1 MRNHES
7 SYKARERK
15 LRAKY
20 RRNVRLVA
28 VLFLIIGLA
37 IGAIV
42 GRVTA
47 PDTSV
52 PTFVAPTASPESDFS
67 FADLEE
73 EVEAETETEAEVET
87 EAAEEED
94 ASLTLTLDPTPAA
107 EEAVVVLTAAPTEA
121 PTPEPTAVPE
131 PEVVYV
137 PFGVTQAIT
146 AQINSDGTTRKAVG
160 DQTFETLNFDVN
172 VTRYLT
178 PDYYQ
183 DNYSTQYQMQG
194 NEAGVEFQL
203 TLKDYMGAQ
212 TIMPQELFDVSLENA
227 GGVSEQGFQLTD
239 AEIHGNNKV
248 TLDTNIPKMFYK
260 RFKFSESVGDMTYL
274 SVVAYVDGVSTQ
286 YMFELG
292 EPVRPTPTPEPTPV
306 VNYEKLEV
314 GSKSDAVKNLQQKLI
329 DMGYLTGTAD
339 GAYGAMTRD
348 AVKAAQA
355 ALGMEQTGTATNE
368 FQQKLYSAN

>member
-28 VLFLIIGLA
+28 VLFLIIGIC
-37 IGAIV
+37 IGAII

-47 PDTSV
+47 PEAIAPS
-52 PTFVAPTASPESDFS
+52 FVAVSPSP
-67 FADLEE
+67 A
-73 EVEAETETEAEVET
+73 ATETT
-87 EAAEEED
+87 GNED
-94 ASLTLTLDPTPAA
+94 GDLSLSLDPTPAA
-107 EEAVVVLTAAPTEA
+107 TEDTAVVLTAAPTEEPTPA
-121 PTPEPTAVPE
+121 PTAIPE

-137 PFGVTQAIT
+137 PFGVSQEIS
-146 AQINSDGTTRKAVG
+146 AQINSDGTTRKTVG
-160 DQTFETLNFDVN
+160 DQTFETLNFEVN

-183 DNYSTQYQMQG
+183 QNYSTQYQMQG
-194 NEAGVEFQL
+194 NEAGVEFEL

-212 TIMPQELFDVSLENA
+212 TIMPQELFEVSLETA
-227 GGVSEQGFQLTD
+227 KGVSEQGFQLTD

-274 SVVAYVDGVSTQ
+274 SVVTTVDGVATQ
-286 YMFELG
+286 YLFELG
-292 EPVRPTPTPEPTPV
+292 EPVRPTPVPTPEPTPV
-306 VNYEKLEV
+306 VNYETLDIGSRNETVVKLQ
-314 GSKSDAVKNLQQKLI
+314 SKLI
-329 DMGYLTGTAD
+329 ELGYLTGTAD
-339 GAYGAMTRD
+339 GAFGAMTQT

-355 ALGMEQTGTATNE
+355 ELGMEQTGIATNE
-368 FQQKLYSAN
+368 FQQKLYAMN

>member
-28 VLFLIIGLA
+28 VLFLVIGIA
-37 IGAIV
+37 IGAII

-52 PTFVAPTASPESDFS
+52 PTFTMPTPSPEAVLPETD
-67 FADLEE
+67 
-73 EVEAETETEAEVET
+73 EAETEDGEAVET
-87 EAAEEED
+87 N
-94 ASLTLTLDPTPAA
+94 LTLTLDPTPEVTA
-107 EEAVVVLTAAPTEA
+107 EPVVTEAPTAAPTAE
-121 PTPEPTAVPE
+121 PTPEPE

-137 PFGVTQAIT
+137 PYGV
-146 AQINSDGTTRKAVG
+146 AQELSAQLNSDGTTRKSAG
-160 DQTFETLNFDVN
+160 DQTFETLNFELR

-194 NEAGVEFQL
+194 NEAGVEFEL
-203 TLKDYMGAQ
+203 TLKDYMGNQ
-212 TIMPQELFDVSLENA
+212 TITPQDLFDVSLETEN
-227 GGVSEQGFQLTD
+227 GVSEQGFQLTD

-260 RFKFSESVGDMTYL
+260 RFKFSEAVGDMTYL
-274 SVVAYVDGVSTQ
+274 SVVATVDGVPTQ
-286 YMFELG
+286 YLFELG

-306 VNYEKLEV
+306 VNYELLEIS
-314 GSKSDAVKNLQQKLI
+314 SKGQAVINLQAKLI
-329 DMGYLTGTAD
+329 ELGYLTGTAD
-339 GAYGAMTRD
+339 GAYGAMTQE

-355 ALGMEQTGTATNE
+355 DFGMEQTGTATNE
-368 FQQKLYSAN
+368 FQQKLYSTTAAN